1 MIVNSVFSIIRS
13 ENGNF
18 AVTYK
23 GNETHFNKEDVGEEE
38 YNKTNNLYELLR
50 NNPRGAMREKAMK
63 SYLDITPEAEMPVF
77 LRENGADTTI
87 AGFPPTAA
95 PVKEVSAK
103 EKVTKAIKR
112 LMNFFTEFS
121 FTPSFRFVNTLSH
134 LKSVSD
140 MRTYVMN
147 YFKLFDS
154 AYTPE
159 IVKKM
164 DSAEFKAILADL
176 VDVTPNVSPINTRL
190 KVYYGPAGTGK
201 TTLAQKEAEN
211 RCIVC
216 NASMLPADLM
226 EDFIFK
232 DGNPDFNPSVLWN
245 CMEEGKKIVLDEI
258 NLLPFDSLRFLQGIA
273 DGKTEFC
280 YKNRAVHIKEGF
292 QIIGTMNLSLGGITF
307 GLPEPLVD
315 RCAAIT
321 EFALSPEQLA
331 MAVLTEGE

>member
-63 SYLDITPEAEMPVF
+63 SYLDITPEAEMPAF
-77 LRENGADTTI
+77 LREDGADRMI

-176 VDVTPNVSPINTRL
+176 VDVTPNVSPVRKYTMARQEQARPL
-190 KVYYGPAGTGK
+190 SRRMK
-201 TTLAQKEAEN
+201 
-211 RCIVC
+211 R
-216 NASMLPADLM
+216 
-226 EDFIFK
+226 
-232 DGNPDFNPSVLWN
+232 
-245 CMEEGKKIVLDEI
+245 KIVVSYVM
-258 NLLPFDSLRFLQGIA
+258 LLCSLPTLWKILSSKMVILISILLSFGIVWKKGKRLYLTKSIFCLLTLCASFKALRTARQSSAIRTVPFISKKVSR
-273 DGKTEFC
+273 
-280 YKNRAVHIKEGF
+280 
-292 QIIGTMNLSLGGITF
+292 LS
-307 GLPEPLVD
+307 
-315 RCAAIT
+315 A
-321 EFALSPEQLA
+321 Q
-331 MAVLTEGE
+331 